1 VSAPLEL
8 HGLTQAE
15 LGALMARWGQP
26 AFRAKQL
33 FAFLHRGL
41 PFEAMHTLPAALRER
56 LRREAAGRPVETL
69 EIRRSAL
76 DGTIKLLYRLRDG
89 HVIEGVLMRYRH
101 GVTLCLSTQV
111 GCAMGCVFCAST
123 LEGKARDLTAAEMT
137 GQVLCANAALEP
149 GESVHNVVLMGS
161 GEPLDNYG
169 HTVRFLRL
177 LRDPAGLNI
186 GLRNVSLSTC
196 GLVPQMLELAEEGL
210 PVTLSVSLH
219 APNDGIRRTLMP
231 VARAYPMDELLDACR
246 SYVGKTGRRVVF
258 EYALVR
264 GVNDAPEHARELA
277 GRLRGLQC
285 HVNLIPL
292 NAIVSGIMEE
302 RGLRASGPREV
313 RAFQAQLEQL
323 RISVTLR
330 REMGGDIQGACGQLR
345 RAFLAQN
352 IVESTGED

>member
-1 VSAPLEL
+1 MSEINALLEL
-8 HGLTQAE
+8 HGMTQAE
-15 LGALMARWGQP
+15 LTGLMADWGQQ
-26 AFRAKQL
+26 AFRARQL
-33 FAFLHRGL
+33 FASLHRGL

-56 LRREAAGRPVETL
+56 LRREAADRPVEVL
-69 EIRRSAL
+69 EVRRSKL
-76 DGTIKLLYRLRDG
+76 DGTMKLLYRLRDG

-123 LEGKARDLTAAEMT
+123 LGGKARDVTAGEMI
-137 GQVLCANAALEP
+137 GQVLCANAVLEP
-149 GESVHNVVLMGS
+149 GEAVHNAVLMGS
-161 GEPLDNYG
+161 GEPLDNYE

-177 LRDPAGLNI
+177 LREPEGLNI

-196 GLVPQMLELAEEGL
+196 GLAPQILRLAGEGL

-231 VARAYPMDELLDACR
+231 VARAYPMHELLDACR
-246 SYVGKTGRRVVF
+246 AYVRTTGRRAVF

-292 NAIVSGIMEE
+292 NTVAEGS
-302 RGLRASGPREV
+302 LRAAGPREV

-323 RISVTLR
+323 HISVTLR
-330 REMGGDIQGACGQLR
+330 REMGDDIQGACGQLR
-345 RAFLAQN
+345 RAFLAPN
-352 IVESTGED
+352 AEED